1 MANYLFSYRMPR
13 NYQPGRP
20 DAMAAWV
27 AWFEG
32 MGSQLVEAGQPV
44 FESQALGNCGPH
56 TRAGGYSI
64 ISADSLAAAISIA
77 KGCPAL
83 DDGAG
88 VEVGELVNVGAA
100 AGD

>member
-1 MANYLFSYRMPR
+1 MANYLFTYRMPR
-13 NYQPGRP
+13 DYRPGRP
-20 DAMAAWV
+20 DAMAAWG

-44 FESQALGNCGPH
+44 FESQAIGECGPD

-64 ISADSLAAAISIA
+64 ISADSLEVAISIA

-83 DDGAG
+83 DDGGG
-88 VEVGELVNVGAA
+88 VEVGELVDVSAPTA
-100 AGD
+100 D